1 MAVTF
6 ALAAEIAYKA
16 GKNVNAT
23 FIATAAALESL
34 GYMAEAYVNVA
45 TNYNWCDKYATLSAD
60 VKYLLVDAAT
70 NIMAMYIINYDLS
83 GFTSRIE
90 AETMMDVLRDRTQ
103 MDIEILQKAALSD
116 FAKSAA

>member
-23 FIATAAALESL
+23 FIATAAALESI
-34 GYMAEAYVNVA
+34 GYMAEAYVNTA
-45 TNYNWCDKYATLSAD
+45 TNCNWCDLYGSLDAD

-70 NIMAMYIINYDLS
+70 NVAAIYFINYDLS
-83 GFTSRIE
+83 GYSSRIE

-103 MDIEILQKAALSD
+103 QDIEILQKAALAD
-116 FAKSAA
+116 FVRAA